1 MTLTSIDDPF
11 LSQLLHLWAKF
22 NSFTSFGY
30 YQGFMEFL
38 FSAFQPIIVIFV
50 FDGLSV
56 LNSVSEGFFKLAPV
70 YF

>member
-1 MTLTSIDDPF
+1 MI
-11 LSQLLHLWAKF
+11 LSRVNYYTWAKF
-22 NSFTSFGY
+22 NSFTSLGY

-38 FSAFQPIIVIFV
+38 FSAFQPTTVIFV

-56 LNSVSEGFFKLAPV
+56 LNLVSESSFKLAPV